1 MDGNWDGQRA
11 VHVLTHIDDNRIRS
25 NNGSY
30 EVQKEDAIIRFREF
44 FRNFR
49 RNNIFIYR
57 ENLQRQYSHSEHYI
71 EVDLAHVNEYDQA
84 LYNML
89 QTRPNEYIEAFE
101 QGAKAALKLFLLN
114 ENIEPI
120 QVILKSSQNPLLI
133 RDLTAN
139 HVNKLI
145 KIPGMVIQSSQSKAK
160 ALRYHYKCETCSYS
174 TFVPNTGIHALQV
187 PECVKVGRN
196 LGDCKKGSCRLMAD
210 YCDFIDQQDLKLQE
224 SPEDVPTGEMPRNIR
239 LTVERSL
246 VDRVSPG
253 TRVSVMA
260 ILTLASG
267 GMKPGSTSRSPL
279 LRVVG
284 LSVESG
290 GSSRN
295 SQFTAQEE
303 EEMQRLARDPEIY
316 SKLARSIAPQIS
328 GDYTRD
334 IKKAIACLLMGGSR
348 KVLPDGI
355 RLRGDINVLLMGDP
369 STAKSQFLKFVHRVT
384 PIGVYTSGK
393 GSSAAGLTASV
404 IRDARGEFY
413 LEGGAMVLAD
423 GGVICIDEFDKMRE
437 TDRVAIHEAMEQ
449 QTISIAKAGITTK
462 LNSRT
467 SVLAA
472 ANPIYGRYDDLK
484 DVGEN
489 IDLMTTILS
498 RFDCIFIVRDAR
510 DRERDKNIARHV
522 IGVHMNTALLDNAPD
537 SEIDVQKLKRY
548 ITYCREN
555 CAPRLSDDA
564 AARLRDA
571 FVHVRNQV
579 RQSLQTPGQA
589 QVVPITIRQ
598 LEALVRLSESLA
610 KMRLSPEATVADV
623 DEALRLFRV
632 STLAASQVNPSLAG
646 AGVATEDV
654 RRAEDFLKR
663 RLNFRMTANT
673 KQIVEEAHAQGYGID
688 AMKRA
693 INVMISKGM
702 VHERNSGKLLVRV
715 K

>member
-1 MDGNWDGQRA
+1 MAIMKMTDEERDPSDIPING
-11 VHVLTHIDDNRIRS
+11 DD
-25 NNGSY
+25 
-30 EVQKEDAIIRFREF
+30 II
-44 FRNFR
+44 
-49 RNNIFIYR
+49 
-57 ENLQRQYSHSEHYI
+57 
-71 EVDLAHVNEYDQA
+71 
-84 LYNML
+84 
-89 QTRPNEYIEAFE
+89 
-101 QGAKAALKLFLLN
+101 
-114 ENIEPI
+114 
-120 QVILKSSQNPLLI
+120 
-133 RDLTAN
+133 
-139 HVNKLI
+139 
-145 KIPGMVIQSSQSKAK
+145 
-160 ALRYHYKCETCSYS
+160 
-174 TFVPNTGIHALQV
+174 
-187 PECVKVGRN
+187 
-196 LGDCKKGSCRLMAD
+196 
-210 YCDFIDQQDLKLQE
+210 
-224 SPEDVPTGEMPRNIR
+224 
-239 LTVERSL
+239 
-246 VDRVSPG
+246 VSPG
-253 TRVSVMA
+253 PDEPV
-260 ILTLASG
+260 
-267 GMKPGSTSRSPL
+267 
-279 LRVVG
+279 
-284 LSVESG
+284 
-290 GSSRN
+290 
-295 SQFTAQEE
+295 EE
-303 EEMQRLARDPEIY
+303 EKSELEKLVEN
-316 SKLARSIAPQIS
+316 SKR
-328 GDYTRD
+328 
-334 IKKAIACLLMGGSR
+334 
-348 KVLPDGI
+348 
-355 RLRGDINVLLMGDP
+355 INVLLMGDP

-522 IGVHMNTALLDNAPD
+522 IGVHMNAALLDNAPD

-555 CAPRLSDDA
+555 CAPRLNDDA

-579 RQSLQTPGQA
+579 RQSLQTGQA

-598 LEALVRLSESLA
+598 LEALVRISESLA
-610 KMRLSPEATVADV
+610 KMRLSSEATVADV

-632 STLAASQVNPSLAG
+632 STLAASQVNPSLSG
-646 AGVATEDV
+646 ANVATEDI

-663 RLNFRMTANT
+663 RLNFRMTTNA
-673 KQIVEEAHAQGYGID
+673 KQIVEEAHAQGYAID

-693 INVMISKGM
+693 INIMISKGM
-702 VHERNSGKLLVRV
+702 VLERNSGKLLVRV